1 MDFINNQENS
11 KVSSYS
17 QLRAL
22 ALNRISYQKTH
33 YKKSGLCI
41 ALVPVLMVAAGGI
54 IGMVVKSI
62 IDFNFGRISFL
73 MCSNTESI
81 DRFNMP
87 IPSNSLKSLPV
98 INLSKFKH
106 SFKDSIY
113 YSLNHYLLPEKIVG
127 NEYPKPKLRLI
138 DPNPSCGW
146 AFTHDYSTS
155 SPYFK
160 SPNADSDLI
169 LDKTN
174 KPSPLGGWF
183 NSNFLTRSPVKLLL
197 NQNYPYM
204 LINTKNFDNVGT
216 LEKEKD
222 VLISP
227 AELLDVSS
235 SIGNAGSKSF
245 LPSAIRRTTISNKEK
260 AYLLDYLDTS
270 YYMKFTQ
277 TNHPS
282 SQFSP
287 SSFVKV
293 PFYENIKNN
302 SKNILAS
309 DIDDILIAHIKDT
322 TKKLKRIDSSLMDAI
337 LLDSNKESSIKTL
350 MYYYGN
356 VTPIFEQMPWG
367 VLDLDIVDPGS
378 RNWKYTLQIGAND
391 LIDSTGSYPSAINR
405 MIDQQ
410 ISLSNGFLRSS
421 KQNANANIVHTMRA
435 MPQLYYYEY
444 TVPIGSLVG
453 SSLYPF
459 GLTFMVS
466 MFVLILVREKQEK
479 VLLVLHESEQLD
491 FIYLLC
497 DFVWTCNRCFHFNIN
512 QYDPAYFVPDMAS
525 FCSIPRNRVD
535 ERCINF
541 NCTA

>member
-11 KVSSYS
+11 KVSSFS
-17 QLRAL
+17 QLHAL
-22 ALNRISYQKTH
+22 AMNRVSYQKTH

-54 IGMVVKSI
+54 IGMIVKAI
-62 IDFNFGRISFL
+62 IDFNFQRKNFL
-73 MCSNTESI
+73 MCSNTDSI
-81 DRFNMP
+81 DRFNIP

-113 YSLNHYLLPEKIVG
+113 YSLNHYLLPQRIVG

-160 SPNADSDLI
+160 SPNVDSDLI
-169 LDKTN
+169 LDNTN

-183 NSNFLTRSPVKLLL
+183 NSNFLNSSPVKLLL

-222 VLISP
+222 AIISP
-227 AELLDVSS
+227 SELLDVSS
-235 SIGNAGSKSF
+235 SIGNTESKSF

-260 AYLLDYLDTS
+260 VYLLDYLDTS

-277 TNHPS
+277 TNYPS
-282 SQFSP
+282 IQFSP

-309 DIDDILIAHIKDT
+309 DIDDILIAHIRDT
-322 TKKLKRIDSSLMDAI
+322 TKKLKSIDSSLMDAI
-337 LLDSNKESSIKTL
+337 LLDSNKESSIKKIT
-350 MYYYGN
+350 YYYGN
-356 VTPIFEQMPWG
+356 VTPIFEKMPWG
-367 VLDLDIVDPGS
+367 VLDLDIVDPKS
-378 RNWKYTLQIGAND
+378 RNWNNKPND
-391 LIDSTGSYPSAINR
+391 ESADI
-405 MIDQQ
+405 
-410 ISLSNGFLRSS
+410 
-421 KQNANANIVHTMRA
+421 
-435 MPQLYYYEY
+435 
-444 TVPIGSLVG
+444 
-453 SSLYPF
+453 
-459 GLTFMVS
+459 
-466 MFVLILVREKQEK
+466 
-479 VLLVLHESEQLD
+479 
-491 FIYLLC
+491 FI
-497 DFVWTCNRCFHFNIN
+497 
-512 QYDPAYFVPDMAS
+512 
-525 FCSIPRNRVD
+525 
-535 ERCINF
+535 
-541 NCTA
+541 